1 MSYFNE
7 NSKTLFHS
15 TLVFFI
21 LLMICAS
28 PPMLQ
33 AAGSSDD
40 DSESKKSTDYQ
51 RAVSYIKKSDY
62 SAAIPLLRKELE
74 KNPGNADAHNYMG
87 YVLRKRNDL
96 KNSAVHY
103 EKALEI
109 DPKHLGALEYQGEL
123 FLTVGN
129 LNLAKANL
137 KKLDKLCWLGCD
149 EYDDLKASIEAY
161 QQGKKVSRY

>member
-7 NSKTLFHS
+7 NNKTLFHS
-15 TLVFFI
+15 TLAFFI
-21 LLMICAS
+21 LLIMCAS
-28 PPMLQ
+28 PLMLQ

-40 DSESKKSTDYQ
+40 DSTSKKSIDYQ

-96 KNSAVHY
+96 KNSAIHY

-109 DPKHLGALEYQGEL
+109 NPKHLGALEYQGEL

-137 KKLDKLCWLGCD
+137 EKLDKLCWLGCD

>member
-1 MSYFNE
+1 MSYFNR
-7 NSKTLFHS
+7 NNKTLFHS

-28 PPMLQ
+28 PLMLQ
-33 AAGSSDD
+33 AAGGSDD
-40 DSESKKSTDYQ
+40 DSTSQKSRDYQ
-51 RAVSYIKKSDY
+51 RAVSYIKKSEY
-62 SAAIPLLRKELE
+62 GAAIPLLRKELE

-87 YVLRKRNDL
+87 YVMRKRNDL

-123 FLTVGN
+123 FLTLGN
-129 LNLAKANL
+129 LDLAKANL
-137 KKLDKLCWLGCD
+137 EKLDKLCWLGCD

-161 QQGKKVSRY
+161 QQGGKVSRY

>member
-1 MSYFNE
+1 MSYFNG
-7 NSKTLFHS
+7 NNKNLSHS
-15 TLVFFI
+15 TLAVVI
-21 LLMICAS
+21 LLMTYTS
-28 PPMLQ
+28 PLMLH
-33 AAGSSDD
+33 AAGGSDD
-40 DSESKKSTDYQ
+40 DFTSQKSRAYQ

-103 EKALEI
+103 KKALEI
-109 DPKHLGALEYQGEL
+109 NPKHLGALEYQGEF
-123 FLTVGN
+123 FLKVGN
-129 LNLAKANL
+129 LDLAKANL
-137 KKLDKLCWLGCD
+137 EKLDKLCWLGCD

-161 QQGKKVSRY
+161 QQGRKVSRY

>member
-1 MSYFNE
+1 MSYFNRK
-7 NSKTLFHS
+7 NKTLFHS
-15 TLVFFI
+15 NLAFVI
-21 LLMICAS
+21 LLMTCTS
-28 PPMLQ
+28 PLMLQ
-33 AAGSSDD
+33 AAGGSDND
-40 DSESKKSTDYQ
+40 FTSQKSRDYQ
-51 RAVSYIKKSDY
+51 RAVSYIKRSDY

-74 KNPGNADAHNYMG
+74 KNPRNADAHNYMG

-103 EKALEI
+103 KKALEI
-109 DPKHLGALEYQGEL
+109 NPKHLGALEYQGEL

-137 KKLDKLCWLGCD
+137 EKLDKLCWLGCD

-161 QQGKKVSRY
+161 QQGRKVSRY

>member
-1 MSYFNE
+1 
-7 NSKTLFHS
+7 
-15 TLVFFI
+15 
-21 LLMICAS
+21 MICAS

-40 DSESKKSTDYQ
+40 DSTSKKSTDYQ
-51 RAVSYIKKSDY
+51 RAVSYIKKFDY

-129 LNLAKANL
+129 LKLAKTNL
-137 KKLDKLCWLGCD
+137 EKLDKLCWLGCD

>member
-28 PPMLQ
+28 PLMLQ

>member
-1 MSYFNE
+1 MSYFSE

-15 TLVFFI
+15 TLIFSI

-40 DSESKKSTDYQ
+40 DSTLKKSTDYQ

-149 EYDDLKASIEAY
+149 EYDDLKASVEAY

>member
-1 MSYFNE
+1 MSYFNG
-7 NSKTLFHS
+7 NNKALFHS

-21 LLMICAS
+21 ILMICTS
-28 PPMLQ
+28 PLMLQ

-40 DSESKKSTDYQ
+40 DFTLQKSRDYQ

-62 SAAIPLLRKELE
+62 SAAITLLRKELE
-74 KNPGNADAHNYMG
+74 KNPRNADAHNYMG

-103 EKALEI
+103 KKALEI
-109 DPKHLGALEYQGEL
+109 NPKHLGALEYQGEL

-129 LNLAKANL
+129 LDLAKANL
-137 KKLDKLCWLGCD
+137 EKLDKLCWLGCY

-161 QQGKKVSRY
+161 QQGRKVSRY

>member
-1 MSYFNE
+1 MSYFNG
-7 NSKTLFHS
+7 NNKALFHS
-15 TLVFFI
+15 ALVFFI

-28 PPMLQ
+28 PLMLQ

-40 DSESKKSTDYQ
+40 DSTLKKSTDYQ
-51 RAVSYIKKSDY
+51 RAVSYIKKSKY

-109 DPKHLGALEYQGEL
+109 NPKHLGALEYQGEL

-129 LNLAKANL
+129 LDLAKANL
-137 KKLDKLCWLGCD
+137 EKLDKLCWLGCD
-149 EYDDLKASIEAY
+149 EHDDLKASIEAY
-161 QQGKKVSRY
+161 QQGRKVSRY

>member
-1 MSYFNE
+1 
-7 NSKTLFHS
+7 
-15 TLVFFI
+15 
-21 LLMICAS
+21 
-28 PPMLQ
+28 MLQ

-87 YVLRKRNDL
+87 YVLRKKNDL

-137 KKLDKLCWLGCD
+137 KKLDELCWLGCD